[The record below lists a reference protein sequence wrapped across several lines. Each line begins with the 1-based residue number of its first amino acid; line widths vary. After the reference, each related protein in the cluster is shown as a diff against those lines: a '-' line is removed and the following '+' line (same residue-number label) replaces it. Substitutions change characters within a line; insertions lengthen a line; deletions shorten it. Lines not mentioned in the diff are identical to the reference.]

1 MRLRKTPEER
11 MARQAERRGRRAER
25 RRGRVTARQGTQQEA
40 DEVAEDV
47 GYPVSG
53 IYTPMKRDIT
63 LFPGAD
69 DSVREHEFVHSE
81 QYGPL
86 RALFNAP
93 RIQDPQTRKSI
104 RDITRSI
111 SDDVYDSL
119 GQSGFSPLKYMIDR
133 PIEFEAILR
142 AGVNSPN
149 SQGIDF
155 GKDFDSILNDLNAL
169 PEGKTDTNVR
179 LLRSAMGE
187 GDLTPDQKDLFLR
200 AIRSNLRS

>member
-1 MRLRKTPEER
+1 MRLRKTPGER
-11 MARQAERRGRRAER
+11 AAARRARRADR
-25 RRGRVTARQGTQQEA
+25 RRGRVDARQGTQQEA
-40 DEVAEDV
+40 DEVAENI

-53 IYTPMKRDIT
+53 IYSPMKRDIA

-104 RDITRSI
+104 RGITRSMT
-111 SDDVYDSL
+111 DEVYNSL
-119 GQSGFSPLKYMIDR
+119 DQAGFSPLKYMINS

-149 SQGIDF
+149 SQEIDF

-187 GDLTPDQKDLFLR
+187 VDLSPDQKDLFLR
-200 AIRSNLRS
+200 SIRSNLRP